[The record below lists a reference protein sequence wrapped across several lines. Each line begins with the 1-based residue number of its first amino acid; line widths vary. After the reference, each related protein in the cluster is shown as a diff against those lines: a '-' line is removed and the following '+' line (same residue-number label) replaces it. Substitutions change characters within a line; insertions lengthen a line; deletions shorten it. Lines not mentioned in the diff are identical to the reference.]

1 MISAT
6 RMLCQKYTD
15 LTDAEISY
23 LESYG
28 ALLPALANAEQA
40 DVFIDCRTVSGRSA
54 IVVCEAK
61 PQTVPSNYRS
71 SILGMLIHW
80 RDEPAV
86 DRSFRLAVPTSG
98 VRAVSMPE
106 DRRIV
111 QSVEPLFYEGRLIG
125 VLIYERPALAAEEP
139 PPAGEREA
147 EQASGALDWAAVSP
161 CLDDAVLF
169 LDEEDRVCG
178 FNPAA
183 TALYRRMGYIG
194 TLAGMPVNN
203 IQPAA
208 LSECD
213 QDRHET
219 ALANR
224 VLQYQRLP
232 LSSGQA
238 RAALIIHDLTRQR
251 QLEEELA
258 LQRTALQEL
267 RHRMK
272 NNLQMLANLT
282 RSRGCDPAESPP
294 VQTALLDTANRLL
307 SLAAT
312 LDGIVQGSREKVSL
326 LQILVHA
333 PDPSALRP
341 PCHHPRG
348 RRGRHCVRGL
358 RLLGGPGGQRA
369 GAERPEIRLSL
380 RPGGKDRHRAP
391 QRAPPLPAHRLG
403 QRRGLPGG
411 PPSPRRRRSGAG
423 LHDRAGEAHRRVERG
438 ERPRRDADLLR
449 LSGAV
454 KPNRA
459 PT

>member
-169 LDEEDRVCG
+169 LD
-178 FNPAA
+178 
-183 TALYRRMGYIG
+183 
-194 TLAGMPVNN
+194 
-203 IQPAA
+203 
-208 LSECD
+208 
-213 QDRHET
+213 
-219 ALANR
+219 
-224 VLQYQRLP
+224 
-232 LSSGQA
+232 
-238 RAALIIHDLTRQR
+238 
-251 QLEEELA
+251 
-258 LQRTALQEL
+258 
-267 RHRMK
+267 
-272 NNLQMLANLT
+272 
-282 RSRGCDPAESPP
+282 
-294 VQTALLDTANRLL
+294 
-307 SLAAT
+307 
-312 LDGIVQGSREKVSL
+312 
-326 LQILVHA
+326 
-333 PDPSALRP
+333 
-341 PCHHPRG
+341 
-348 RRGRHCVRGL
+348 
-358 RLLGGPGGQRA
+358 
-369 GAERPEIRLSL
+369 
-380 RPGGKDRHRAP
+380 
-391 QRAPPLPAHRLG
+391 
-403 QRRGLPGG
+403 
-411 PPSPRRRRSGAG
+411 
-423 LHDRAGEAHRRVERG
+423 
-438 ERPRRDADLLR
+438 
-449 LSGAV
+449 
-454 KPNRA
+454 
-459 PT
+459 

>member
-1 MISAT
+1 MSSSTAGPSA
-6 RMLCQKYTD
+6 
-15 LTDAEISY
+15 
-23 LESYG
+23 G
-28 ALLPALANAEQA
+28 ALPSWSVQ
-40 DVFIDCRTVSGRSA
+40 
-54 IVVCEAK
+54 AK

-71 SILGMLIHW
+71 SILGILIHW

-312 LDGIVQGSREKVSL
+312 LDGIVQVSREKVSL
-326 LQILVHA
+326 LQILEQIRRYMLQTLL
-333 PDPSALRP
+333 PSARRVTIHVGGEDVIVSADCASSVALVVNELVQNALKYAFP
-341 PCHHPRG
+341 SGQAG
-348 RRGRHCVRGL
+348 R
-358 RLLGGPGGQRA
+358 
-369 GAERPEIRLSL
+369 
-380 RPGGKDRHRAP
+380 DRHRAP

-438 ERPRRDADLLR
+438 ERPRRDADLPSTFWSSKTKSCADLR
-449 LSGAV
+449 LWRRVQEHGRCSPGTAQAL
-454 KPNRA
+454 PLGCFA
-459 PT
+459 

>member
-111 QSVEPLFYEGRLIG
+111 QSVEPLFYEGRLMASSSMSG
-125 VLIYERPALAAEEP
+125 PLWPPRSRRPLGSGRRSRRPGLWTGLRYPPVWTTPFFSWMRRTGSAASTRRPQPSTAGWVTSALWPGCPSTTFSP
-139 PPAGEREA
+139 PPS
-147 EQASGALDWAAVSP
+147 AS
-161 CLDDAVLF
+161 
-169 LDEEDRVCG
+169 
-178 FNPAA
+178 A
-183 TALYRRMGYIG
+183 TRTGTRRPWPTGYSS
-194 TLAGMPVNN
+194 T
-203 IQPAA
+203 
-208 LSECD
+208 
-213 QDRHET
+213 
-219 ALANR
+219 
-224 VLQYQRLP
+224 QRLP

-312 LDGIVQGSREKVSL
+312 LDGIVQVSREKVSL
-326 LQILVHA
+326 LQILEQIRRYMLQTLL
-333 PDPSALRP
+333 PSARRVTIHVGGEDVIVSADCASSVALVVNELVQNALKYAFPSGQAGRIGIELHSGRP
-341 PCHHPRG
+341 LCQLTVWDNGVGFQADRPRPG
-348 RRGRHCVRGL
+348 GAGLELASTIVREKLTGEWSVES
-358 RLLGGPGGQRA
+358 GPGGTRISFDFLEQ
-369 GAERPEIRLSL
+369 
-380 RPGGKDRHRAP
+380 
-391 QRAPPLPAHRLG
+391 
-403 QRRGLPGG
+403 
-411 PPSPRRRRSGAG
+411 
-423 LHDRAGEAHRRVERG
+423 
-438 ERPRRDADLLR
+438 
-449 LSGAV
+449 
-454 KPNRA
+454 
-459 PT
+459 

>member
-71 SILGMLIHW
+71 SILGILIHW

-238 RAALIIHDLTRQR
+238 GRIGIELHSGRPLCQLTVWDNGVGFQADRPR
-251 QLEEELA
+251 PGGAGLELA
-258 LQRTALQEL
+258 ST
-267 RHRMK
+267 
-272 NNLQMLANLT
+272 
-282 RSRGCDPAESPP
+282 
-294 VQTALLDTANRLL
+294 
-307 SLAAT
+307 
-312 LDGIVQGSREKVSL
+312 IVREKLTGEWSVES
-326 LQILVHA
+326 
-333 PDPSALRP
+333 
-341 PCHHPRG
+341 
-348 RRGRHCVRGL
+348 
-358 RLLGGPGGQRA
+358 GPGGTRISFDFLEQ
-369 GAERPEIRLSL
+369 
-380 RPGGKDRHRAP
+380 
-391 QRAPPLPAHRLG
+391 
-403 QRRGLPGG
+403 
-411 PPSPRRRRSGAG
+411 
-423 LHDRAGEAHRRVERG
+423 
-438 ERPRRDADLLR
+438 
-449 LSGAV
+449 
-454 KPNRA
+454 
-459 PT
+459 